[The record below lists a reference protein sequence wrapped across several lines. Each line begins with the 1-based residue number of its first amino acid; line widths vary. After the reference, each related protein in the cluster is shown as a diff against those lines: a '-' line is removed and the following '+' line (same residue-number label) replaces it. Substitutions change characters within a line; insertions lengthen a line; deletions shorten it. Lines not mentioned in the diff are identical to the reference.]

1 MATKPANFREMLKDA
16 PKNWGRWGANDE
28 LGGLNFLTRE
38 EVLKGVK
45 AVKTGKVFTLG
56 VPLARPQGDPLYPS
70 RSQPIRTM
78 AMDKGSYISGRAQPM
93 AGGLEY
99 ADDVIVM
106 YLQGT
111 TQYDALGHVWYGD
124 KIYNGYDATTTIGG
138 LQKCSVQPLAE
149 HGVVG
154 RGILLDIARLKGKD
168 SLSLGEG
175 ITVAD
180 LEAAAKKQNTKIEK
194 HDILLIRTG
203 WLKRFYDKG
212 MPGIFP
218 DGAFNEPGLAYSPE
232 LVKWFYDM
240 EIPSIGSDTIG
251 SEQTLHDESGTTLV
265 LHMALLCH
273 QGVVFNEIDWLEDLA
288 DDCAKD
294 GQYAFLFVG
303 APLKVVNG
311 AGSPVNPVAIK

>member
-1 MATKPANFREMLKDA
+1 MATKPANFQEMLKDA

-28 LGGLNFLTRE
+28 LGALNFLNNE
-38 EVLKGVK
+38 EVLNGVK
-45 AVKTGKVFTLG
+45 AVKSGKVFTLG

-78 AMDKGSYISGRAQPM
+78 AMDKGFYLSGRAQPM

-106 YLQGT
+106 YLQGS

-124 KIYNGYDATTTIGG
+124 KIYNGYDANTTIGG
-138 LQKCSVQPLAE
+138 LAKCSVQPLAE
-149 HGVVG
+149 HGIVG
-154 RGILLDIARLKGKD
+154 RGILLDIARLKGKE
-168 SLSLGEG
+168 SLDPGEG
-175 ITVAD
+175 VTVAD
-180 LEAAAKKQNTKIEK
+180 LEAAAKKQNCKIEK

-212 MPGIFP
+212 FEGIFP
-218 DGAFNEPGLAYSPE
+218 KGSFNEPGLCYSPE
-232 LVKWFYDM
+232 LVNWFYKM

-251 SEQTLHDESGTTLV
+251 SEQTLHNESGTTLV

-294 GQYAFLFVG
+294 GQYTFLFVG